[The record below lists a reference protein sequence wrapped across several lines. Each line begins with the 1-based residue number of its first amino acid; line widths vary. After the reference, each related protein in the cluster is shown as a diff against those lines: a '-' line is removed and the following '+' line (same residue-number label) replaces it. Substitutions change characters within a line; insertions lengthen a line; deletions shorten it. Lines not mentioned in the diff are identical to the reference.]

1 MCIEFFKKFTVF
13 WYINARFIFY
23 SLTEPVLNF
32 RGPRIF
38 YLVVTVIIQFY
49 CNAHI
54 VVRKWQLYTKDKR
67 SVPLR
72 LVQVQPIRNFLIDNP
87 IQDDTNERRNIH
99 PIQHSTPRL
108 NNIAYNKIIAE
119 VGHIIWFFVN
129 VLFFLLVRAYL
140 DYFITDLDTISII
153 SQSKIK
159 LYILDFGP
167 QLLVSFIFPLIFYF
181 SHKELRIYW
190 KNYFRCRWI
199 I

>member
-1 MCIEFFKKFTVF
+1 MLK
-13 WYINARFIFY
+13 YIFY
-23 SLTEPVLNF
+23 SITEPVLNF

-38 YLVVTVIIQFY
+38 YLAVTVIIQFY

-54 VVRKWQLYTKDKR
+54 VVRKWQLYIEDQR
-67 SVPLR
+67 SVPQR
-72 LVQVQPIRNFLIDNP
+72 LVQVQPIRIFLIDNP
-87 IQDDTNERRNIH
+87 IQYSTNQRRNSH
-99 PIQHSTPRL
+99 PIQNSTPRL
-108 NNIAYNKIIAE
+108 NNMVYNKILAE

-129 VLFFLLVRAYL
+129 VLFFLLVRAYI
-140 DYFITDLDTISII
+140 DHFIADLDTISII

-190 KNYFRCRWI
+190 KNYCRCF
-199 I
+199 